1 MTEASEAFFQLTD
14 WLTGQARPGEVI
26 SAWLRGEDSDFVR
39 FSRRRVRQA
48 GHVRERELTV
58 TLSDGRRQVQATLDL
73 AGAPE
78 VDRPRLAAAL
88 GDARQTLAHLP
99 DDPYL
104 LLPAEVRSTVDAH
117 PSDLPDPRQA
127 LEALFESCGDA
138 DLAGLWA
145 SGPVYAGFASS
156 SGQRNWFERATFH
169 LDWSLHLPD
178 GQAVKAVHAG
188 ERWDPALLRQA
199 AARAAGHLK
208 RLRRPAVPLAP
219 ARYRAYLAPATLREL
234 LAALPHDSFE
244 IRSWRTRQ
252 TPWLRLVEGA
262 RHLHPALTLREDH
275 RGGLGPRFTPAGFV
289 LPDQVVLVRD
299 GLAGEP
305 LADPRGAK
313 EHGVAV
319 NAAGEAPAAL
329 AVDAGGLP
337 EEEVLATL
345 GSGLYLSN
353 LWYGNLSD
361 RADCRVTGMT
371 RYACFRV
378 EGGEIAEPLAPMRFD
393 DSLYGL
399 LGERLLALTR
409 ERTLLP
415 DDRTYEGRST
425 ASMRLPGA
433 VVEGLRLV
441 L

>member
-1 MTEASEAFFQLTD
+1 MTEASEAFQELAD

-58 TLSDGRRQVQATLDL
+58 TLSDGARQVRATLDL
-73 AGAPE
+73 AGPPE
-78 VDRPRLAAAL
+78 VDRPRLAATL
-88 GDARQTLAHLP
+88 GEARQTLAHLP

-104 LLPAEVRSTVDAH
+104 LLPAEVRSTVDVH

-127 LEALFESCGDA
+127 LEALFRSCGDS
-138 DLAGLWA
+138 DLTGLWT
-145 SGPVYAGFASS
+145 SGPLYAGFASS
-156 SGQRNWFERATFH
+156 SGQRNGFEQATFH

-178 GQAVKAVHAG
+178 GQAVKATLAG
-188 ERWDPALLRQA
+188 ERWDPALLQQA
-199 AARAAGHLK
+199 AARAAGLLE
-208 RLRRPAVPLAP
+208 RLRRPAVPLP
-219 ARYRAYLAPATLREL
+219 PGRYRAYLAPAALREL
-234 LAALPHDSFE
+234 LAALPGDSFG

-252 TPWLRLVEGA
+252 TPLIQLVEG
-262 RHLHPALTLREDH
+262 RRRLGPGVTLREDY
-275 RGGLGPRFTPAGFV
+275 RSGLGPRFTPAGFV

-305 LADPRGAK
+305 LADARGAK

-319 NAAGEAPAAL
+319 NAASEAPAAL
-329 AVDAGGLP
+329 ALDPGRLP
-337 EEEVLATL
+337 EEQVLATL

-353 LWYGNLSD
+353 

-399 LGERLLALTR
+399 LGDRLLALTR
-409 ERTLLP
+409 ERALLP
-415 DDRTYEGRST
+415 DDHTYEGRST